1 MSLTSVGN
9 PAWDTIRGVRFG
21 MLHGPTLVAV
31 LITHAALA
39 EIGQGSDGEGGHLAC
54 FNRHRDELERAAS
67 NKHQRRQLE
76 ESGDVVVEVVDLKSS
91 GP

>member
-1 MSLTSVGN
+1 MSLSSVGN
-9 PAWDTIRGVRFG
+9 PAWNTVRCVRFG

-31 LITHAALA
+31 LVTHAALD
-39 EIGQGSDGEGGHLAC
+39 EIQQGSHGEEGHLAC

-76 ESGDVVVEVVDLKSS
+76 ESGDVVVEVADLKCLS
-91 GP
+91 P